1 MTFDFTEENN
11 GTTGGHSDEGGCK
24 PSGSYRVSLSVFEG
38 PIDLLL
44 YLIRKNELDIHEISL
59 AKVAQEYLEYV
70 ELIKLIDLER
80 AGEFIVIA
88 STLMKMKA
96 RSLYAQKGKDGEE
109 GDADE
114 TKNELIR
121 YLLEY
126 QKLGGAADKLAEKE
140 SERQGIYP
148 RGGEK
153 QRVVDST
160 DEKPPISDYALF
172 DLMSALKDV
181 LKSTPKIKQ
190 HEVKLLN
197 INSAVKRRE
206 IMAELREKGK
216 LVFHEYVAGEPR
228 LVVVVTFIAILELIK
243 MRRIHIRQNTHFG
256 YITIYERTD
265 NESADN

>member
-1 MTFDFTEENN
+1 MTSDFTAEND
-11 GTTGGHSDEGGCK
+11 GVSDGRPDGGDITPAGY
-24 PSGSYRVSLSVFEG
+24 YRVSLSVFEG

-44 YLIRKNELDIHEISL
+44 YLIRKNELDIHEVSL
-59 AKVAQEYLEYV
+59 AKVAREYLEYV
-70 ELIKLIDLER
+70 DIIKLIDLER

-88 STLMKMKA
+88 STLMKIKA
-96 RSLYAQKGKDGEE
+96 RSLYARKGKDEE
-109 GDADE
+109 DGDTDD

-153 QRVVDST
+153 QRVADAA
-160 DEKPPISDYALF
+160 DEKPPQPDYVLF

-181 LKSTPKIKQ
+181 LKSAPKIKQ

-197 INSAVKRRE
+197 INSAMKRRE
-206 IMAELREKGK
+206 IMDTLHEKGK
-216 LVFHEYVAGEPR
+216 LIFHEYVAGEPR
-228 LVVVVTFIAILELIK
+228 LIIVVTFIAILELIK
-243 MRRIHIRQNTHFG
+243 MRRIHIRQNAHFG

-265 NESADN
+265 NEPEDN

>member
-1 MTFDFTEENN
+1 M
-11 GTTGGHSDEGGCK
+11 K
-24 PSGSYRVSLSVFEG
+24 SL
-38 PIDLLL
+38 L
-44 YLIRKNELDIHEISL
+44 RKSL
-59 AKVAQEYLEYV
+59 VEYLEYV
-70 ELIKLIDLER
+70 EIIKLIDLER

-88 STLMKMKA
+88 STLMKIKA
-96 RSLYAQKGKDGEE
+96 QSLYSHKGKDDQD
-109 GDADE
+109 GDADD

-153 QRVVDST
+153 QRVAEAA
-160 DEKPPISDYALF
+160 DEKLPQPDYVLF

-181 LKSTPKIKQ
+181 LKTAPKIKQ

-197 INSAVKRRE
+197 INSAVKRKE
-206 IMAELREKGK
+206 IMSALRAKGK

-228 LVVVVTFIAILELIK
+228 LVIVVTFIAILELIK
-243 MRRIHIRQNTHFG
+243 MQRIHIRQNAHFG

-265 NESADN
+265 NEPEDN